1 MSDSP
6 YAAGGAR
13 KRFLLA
19 NLALVVGAAAVV
31 AAAFYVL
38 APRSPESRSSP
49 RPRTIPA
56 ERWGHATSYG
66 RGMFVTLGPA
76 ADRRRRYE
84 LGFGRIEFIS
94 ATLSVSNDHGKT
106 FFRLHGEP
114 MGVCGYHW
122 QGYGVNAILATR
134 DCVPPW
140 AKGEGG
146 QHAQEWLR
154 IENLVP
160 FARIVFVRHE
170 LRAPVLAR
178 PHT

>member
-1 MSDSP
+1 MTDRHN
-6 YAAGGAR
+6 AAGGAR

-19 NLALVVGAAAVV
+19 KFALLVAAAGLV
-31 AAAFYVL
+31 AAAFHVL
-38 APRSPESRSSP
+38 DPGSPESRSKP
-49 RPRTIPA
+49 RSRLPA
-56 ERWGHATSYG
+56 TSWGRATSYG

-84 LGFGRIEFIS
+84 LSFGRIEFMS

-106 FFRLHGEP
+106 FFRLYGEP
-114 MGVCGYHW
+114 MGACGYHW

-134 DCVPPW
+134 DCVPTW
-140 AKGEGG
+140 ADSDRG

-170 LRAPVLAR
+170 LRARLFAR
-178 PHT
+178 PYT